1 MNIVKERSEIE
12 NKYKWNL
19 TSLYESDA
27 AWEEDLKKIDE
38 AAQKVAAFQGKLNN
52 ADTVLACLK
61 ASTDLSRLISN
72 LFTYANLR
80 RSEDTRAEDAQ
91 KMYMRIYMNYVKA
104 VSSIAFMEPEFL
116 SLPEETLNE
125 IVNSPAL
132 EEYRFMLENLMRRKP
147 HTLSA
152 AEEKLLASFGE
163 VLAAPGEIASN
174 LQDADLV
181 FEDALDAEGKAHE
194 MSSSAFGP
202 LQMSAD
208 RVLRENSFK
217 SMYKAYKQHI
227 NTFAASYSGQ
237 IKAAVA
243 EAQARNYPS
252 SRAMSMAH
260 ENIPVEVYD
269 NLIETVHEF
278 MPAMHRYV
286 TLRKR
291 ILGVDELHY
300 YDVYVPLV
308 QTSEKQYSYE
318 DAKQMVLDA
327 VSPLGEEYCNVVRNG
342 FNDNWVDVYP
352 NKGKSSGAYSS
363 GTYDSNPF
371 IMMNFTGSLDSVSTL
386 AHEMGHSMH
395 TWFSKKNQP
404 VQYAD
409 YTLFVAEVAST
420 VNENLMI
427 EQLLAKTED
436 PEERLSLLNQ
446 YLENFKGTV
455 YRQTMFAEF
464 EKGAH
469 AMAERGEALDPAS
482 LSKFYHGLLKSYFGE
497 DMVIDDEA
505 AYEWARIPHFYRPF
519 YVYKYAT
526 GYSTAVALSEGILNE
541 GAPAVKRYLE
551 FLSMGGSQY
560 PLDELKHAGVDLT
573 TPAPVATA
581 LKKFEQVLAEAERMA
596 DLLDK

>member
-1 MNIVKERSEIE
+1 MNRERSEIE

-19 TSLYESDA
+19 TSLYENDA
-27 AWEEDLKKIDE
+27 AWEEDLKKIEE
-38 AAQKVAAFQGKLNN
+38 ATAKVAAYQGKLTNSEN
-52 ADTVLACLK
+52 VLACLK
-61 ASTDLSRLISN
+61 ASTNMGRLISN
-72 LFTYANLR
+72 LFCYANLR

-104 VSSIAFMEPEFL
+104 VSSVAFLEPEFL
-116 SLPEETLNE
+116 SLPEETIEE
-125 IVNSPAL
+125 IVNDPAL
-132 EEYRFMLENLMRRKP
+132 AEYRFQLENLKRRKP

-152 AEEKLLASFGE
+152 REEKLLASFGE

-181 FEDALDAEGKAHE
+181 FEDALDSEGNAHE
-194 MSSSAFGP
+194 MSSAAFGP
-202 LQMSAD
+202 LMMSAD
-208 RVLRENSFK
+208 RTLRENAFK

-237 IKAAVA
+237 IKAAVT

-269 NLIETVHEF
+269 NLIETVHQF

-291 ILGVDELHY
+291 LLGVDELHY
-300 YDVYVPLV
+300 YDVYVPLI
-308 QTSEKQYSYE
+308 QTKEKNYSFDE
-318 DAKQMVLDA
+318 AKQMVLDA
-327 VSPLGEEYCNVVRNG
+327 VAPLGEEYCTTVRNG

-371 IMMNFTGSLDSVSTL
+371 IMMNFTGTLDSVSTL

-395 TWFSKKNQP
+395 TWHSNKHQP

-436 PEERLSLLNQ
+436 PEERLALLNQ

-464 EKGAH
+464 EKEAH

-482 LSKFYHGLLKSYFGE
+482 LNKMYYNLVKSYFGD
-497 DMVIDDEA
+497 DMVMDEEA
-505 AYEWARIPHFYRPF
+505 AYEWSRIPHFYRPF
-519 YVYKYAT
+519 YVYKYST

-581 LKKFEQVLAEAERMA
+581 LKKFEWVLDEAERMA
-596 DLLDK
+596 DLLGK

>member
-19 TSLYESDA
+19 SSLYESDE
-27 AWEEDLKKIDE
+27 AWEEDLKKVDE
-38 AAQKVAAFQGKLNN
+38 AAMKVAAYQGKLNSVE
-52 ADTVLACLK
+52 TVLECLH

-80 RSEDTRAEDAQ
+80 KSEDTRAEDAQ
-91 KMYMRIYMNYVKA
+91 KMYMRVYMSYVKA

-116 SLPEETLNE
+116 SLPEETIEL
-125 IVNSPAL
+125 IVNDPSL
-132 EEYRFMLENLMRRKP
+132 EEFRFMLDNLKRRKP

-152 AEEKLLASFGE
+152 REEQLLASFGE

-174 LQDADLV
+174 LQDADLI
-181 FEDALDAEGKAHE
+181 FEGVVDSEGKLHE
-194 MSSSAFGP
+194 MSSAAFGP
-202 LQMSAD
+202 LMMSSD
-208 RVLRENSFK
+208 RTLRKNAFL

-227 NTFAASYSGQ
+227 NTFASSYSAQ

-243 EAQARNYPS
+243 EAQARNYES

-260 ENIPVEVYD
+260 ENIPTEVYD
-269 NLIETVHEF
+269 NLIETVHQF

-286 TLRKR
+286 SLRKR
-291 ILGVDELHY
+291 LLGVDELHY

-308 QTSEKQYSYE
+308 QTSEKNYSYE
-318 DAKQMVLDA
+318 EAKQMVLDA
-327 VSPLGEEYCNVVRNG
+327 VKPLGKEYCETVQKG

-395 TWFSKKNQP
+395 TWYSKKTQP

-464 EKGAH
+464 EKEAH

-482 LSKFYHGLLKSYFGE
+482 LNRLYYNLVKSYFGP
-497 DMVIDDEA
+497 DMIMDEEA
-505 AYEWARIPHFYRPF
+505 AYEWSRIPHFYRPF
-519 YVYKYAT
+519 YVYKYST
-526 GYSTAVALSEGILNE
+526 GYSSAVALSEGILHE
-541 GAPAVKRYLE
+541 GEAAVQRYLE
-551 FLSMGGSQY
+551 FLSMGGSKY

-581 LKKFEQVLAEAERMA
+581 LKKFEWVLDEAERMA
-596 DLLDK
+596 DLLGK

>member
-1 MNIVKERSEIE
+1 MNRERSEIE

-19 TSLYESDA
+19 TSLYENDA
-27 AWEEDLKKIDE
+27 AWEEDLKKIEE
-38 AAQKVAAFQGKLNN
+38 ATAKVAAYQGKLTNSEN
-52 ADTVLACLK
+52 VLACLK
-61 ASTDLSRLISN
+61 ASTDMGRLISN
-72 LFTYANLR
+72 LFCYANLR

-104 VSSIAFMEPEFL
+104 VSSVAFLEPEFL
-116 SLPEETLNE
+116 SLPEETIEE
-125 IVNSPAL
+125 IVNDPAL
-132 EEYRFMLENLMRRKP
+132 AEYRFQLENLKRRKP

-152 AEEKLLASFGE
+152 REEKLLASFGE

-181 FEDALDAEGKAHE
+181 FEDALDSEGNAHE
-194 MSSSAFGP
+194 MSSAAFGP
-202 LQMSAD
+202 LMMSAD
-208 RVLRENSFK
+208 RTLRENAFK

-269 NLIETVHEF
+269 NLIETVHQF

-291 ILGVDELHY
+291 LLGVDELHY
-300 YDVYVPLV
+300 YDVYVPLI
-308 QTSEKQYSYE
+308 QTKEKNYSFDE
-318 DAKQMVLDA
+318 AKQMVMDA
-327 VSPLGEEYCNVVRNG
+327 VALLGEEYCTTVRNG

-371 IMMNFTGSLDSVSTL
+371 IMMNFTGTLDSVSTL

-395 TWFSKKNQP
+395 TWHSNKHQP

-436 PEERLSLLNQ
+436 PEERLALLNQ

-464 EKGAH
+464 EKEAH

-482 LSKFYHGLLKSYFGE
+482 LNKMYYNLVKSYFGD
-497 DMVIDDEA
+497 DMVMDEEA
-505 AYEWARIPHFYRPF
+505 AYEWSRIPHFYRPF
-519 YVYKYAT
+519 YVYKYST
-526 GYSTAVALSEGILNE
+526 GDSTAVALSEGILNE

-581 LKKFEQVLAEAERMA
+581 LKKFEWVLDEAERMA
-596 DLLDK
+596 DLLGK

>member
-1 MNIVKERSEIE
+1 MNRERSEIE
-12 NKYKWNL
+12 NKYKWDL
-19 TSLYESDA
+19 TSLYENDA
-27 AWEEDLKKIDE
+27 AWEEDLKKIEE
-38 AAQKVAAFQGKLNN
+38 ATAKVAAYQGKLTDSEN
-52 ADTVLACLK
+52 VLACLK
-61 ASTDLSRLISN
+61 ASTEMSRLISN
-72 LFTYANLR
+72 LFCYANLR

-104 VSSIAFMEPEFL
+104 VSSVAFLEPEFL
-116 SLPEETLNE
+116 SLPEEKIEE
-125 IVNSPAL
+125 IVNDPAL
-132 EEYRFMLENLMRRKP
+132 AEYKFMLENLKRRKP

-152 AEEKLLASFGE
+152 REEKLLASFGE

-174 LQDADLV
+174 LQDADLI
-181 FEDALDAEGKAHE
+181 FEDALDSEGNAHE
-194 MSSSAFGP
+194 MSSAAFGP
-202 LQMSAD
+202 LMMSAD
-208 RVLRENSFK
+208 RTLRENAFK
-217 SMYKAYKQHI
+217 SLYKAYKQHI

-269 NLIETVHEF
+269 NLIETVHQF

-286 TLRKR
+286 SLRKR
-291 ILGVDELHY
+291 LLGVEELHY
-300 YDVYVPLV
+300 YDVYVPLI
-308 QTSEKQYSYE
+308 QTSEKNYSFDE
-318 DAKQMVLDA
+318 AKQMVLDA
-327 VSPLGEEYCNVVRNG
+327 VAPLGEEYCTTVRNG

-371 IMMNFTGSLDSVSTL
+371 ILMNFTGSLDSVSTL

-395 TWFSKKNQP
+395 TWHSKKHQP

-464 EKGAH
+464 EKEAH

-482 LSKFYHGLLKSYFGE
+482 LNKMYYNLVKSYFGD
-497 DMVIDDEA
+497 DMVMDEEA
-505 AYEWARIPHFYRPF
+505 AYEWSRIPHFYRPF
-519 YVYKYAT
+519 YVYKYST
-526 GYSTAVALSEGILNE
+526 GYSTAVALSEGILHE

-581 LKKFEQVLAEAERMA
+581 LKKFEWVLDEAERMA
-596 DLLDK
+596 DLLGK

>member
-1 MNIVKERSEIE
+1 MNRERSEIE
-12 NKYKWNL
+12 NKYKWDL
-19 TSLYESDA
+19 TSLYENDA
-27 AWEEDLKKIDE
+27 AWEEDLKKIEE
-38 AAQKVAAFQGKLNN
+38 ATAKVAAYQGKLTDSEN
-52 ADTVLACLK
+52 VLACLK
-61 ASTDLSRLISN
+61 ASTEMSRLISN
-72 LFTYANLR
+72 LFCYANLR

-104 VSSIAFMEPEFL
+104 VSSVAFLEPEFL
-116 SLPEETLNE
+116 SLPEEKIEE
-125 IVNSPAL
+125 IVNDPAL
-132 EEYRFMLENLMRRKP
+132 AEYKFMLENLKRRKP

-152 AEEKLLASFGE
+152 REEKLLASFGE

-174 LQDADLV
+174 LQDADLI
-181 FEDALDAEGKAHE
+181 FEDALDSEGNAHE
-194 MSSSAFGP
+194 MSSAAFGP
-202 LQMSAD
+202 LMMSAD
-208 RVLRENSFK
+208 RTLRENAFK
-217 SMYKAYKQHI
+217 SLYKAYKQHI

-269 NLIETVHEF
+269 NLIETVHQF

-286 TLRKR
+286 SLRKR
-291 ILGVDELHY
+291 LLGVEELHY
-300 YDVYVPLV
+300 YDVYVPLI
-308 QTSEKQYSYE
+308 QTTEKNYSFDE
-318 DAKQMVLDA
+318 AKQMVLDA
-327 VSPLGEEYCNVVRNG
+327 VAPLGEEYCTTVRNG

-371 IMMNFTGSLDSVSTL
+371 IMMNYTGTLDSVSTL

-395 TWFSKKNQP
+395 TWHSKKHQP

-464 EKGAH
+464 EKEAH

-482 LSKFYHGLLKSYFGE
+482 LNKMYYNLVKSYFGD
-497 DMVIDDEA
+497 DMVMDEEA
-505 AYEWARIPHFYRPF
+505 AYEWSRIPHFYRPF
-519 YVYKYAT
+519 YVYKYST

-581 LKKFEQVLAEAERMA
+581 LKKFEGVLDEAERMA
-596 DLLDK
+596 DLLGK